1 MQIMKRLLY
10 FALIALITIS
20 CNENDDPWDKPTA
33 PLVIP
38 KTFYAQTPIP
48 DSQTRA
54 AWDCTPESWAD
65 TRTYAVVDPTNAA
78 EYFQY
83 WNEGD
88 AISLF
93 FTTQNLKYSLRS
105 FVNDSLDYGVFELE
119 GSAIKGTDLTTG
131 YYYSV
136 YPYKESTLINST
148 GRITYEFPWYQHYSG
163 DTYANGE
170 NGMVA
175 IEPVYGTDSVLYFQN
190 FCSYLQLRLATEKG
204 KVKSVRRITLISNN
218 DDDALSGIGTV
229 KVTEGGEPVV
239 SMKMTAS
246 NKIILDCG
254 SGVELSQ
261 DINNPTRFW
270 FVVPGNFTFSQG
282 FSVTVAFDDYSYFQK
297 STTKKI
303 AIKRS
308 HIKPMAPFVPEFLV
322 ATGPIRYKYHDVTID
337 EPYEFETHTFFGEDG
352 EALDVIDQIYDEETD
367 EWVVLLSDTLR
378 EIGAYSFNKQVHD
391 IEYIKVDN
399 GDVPISCNKYAFK
412 DCSADSLM
420 IYNDIDKIDQEVF
433 VSSKIADLKIYG
445 DVNSFVK
452 NAGSSSNIE
461 NLIIDGDVVTI
472 GVNAFSGCKHLKT
485 IDISGDVNII
495 EQQGF
500 SGCDVLE
507 SVVISGDV
515 NTIGQQG
522 FSGCRELKSITV
534 HSVETIGYRAFFE
547 CSGLTDVNI
556 PGIKYLNMGAFR
568 GCTSLETITLESVIL
583 IDDNAF
589 LDCSS
594 LKTVVIS
601 ADCTVIGECAF
612 SGASSLETV
621 YCHAVKP
628 PFIKTANPKG
638 SNVFYKTPYNLH
650 IYIPLGSYGYYTDED
665 YFQNHELDDPN
676 SDIKAT
682 VNWWYQE
689 YEGRLYA
696 IEMPAIE

>member
-20 CNENDDPWDKPTA
+20 CNENDDQWGKPTA

-54 AWDCTPESWAD
+54 AWDCTAESWAD
-65 TRTYAVVDPTNAA
+65 TRTYAVVDPDNAA

-105 FVNDSLDYGVFELE
+105 FKNDSLDYGIFELE
-119 GSAIKGTDLTTG
+119 GSAIKGADLTTG

-136 YPYKESTLINST
+136 YPYKESTLINNR
-148 GRITYEFPWYQHYSG
+148 GRISYQFPWYQHYSG

-175 IEPVYGTDSVLYFQN
+175 IEHAATTDSILYFQN
-190 FCSYLQLRLATEKG
+190 FCSYLQLRLATENG
-204 KVKSVRRITLISNN
+204 EVKSVRRITLISNN
-218 DDDALSGIGTV
+218 DDDALAGEGSV
-229 KVTEGGEPVV
+229 DVTEGGEPVV

-246 NKIILDCG
+246 NKIVLDCG
-254 SGVELSQ
+254 SGVELSK

-270 FVVPGNFTFSQG
+270 FVVPGDFTFSQG
-282 FSVTVAFDDYSYFQK
+282 FSVTVAFDDYSFFQK
-297 STTKKI
+297 STTKPI
-303 AIKRS
+303 SIERS
-308 HIKPMAPFVPEFLV
+308 HIKPMAPFVPESLV

-337 EPYEFETHTFFGEDG
+337 QPYHFDTHTFFGEDG

-378 EIGAYSFNKQVHD
+378 LIGGNSFSLQTPD

-399 GDVPISCNKYAFK
+399 GEVPISCDKYAFF
-412 DCSADSLM
+412 DCTADSLM
-420 IYNDIDKIDQEVF
+420 IYNDIDWIDEEAF
-433 VSSKIADLKIYG
+433 AGSAIKDLKIYG
-445 DVNSFVK
+445 DVTTLMK
-452 NAGSSSNIE
+452 NAATGSVIE

-472 GVNAFSGCKHLKT
+472 GVNAFSGSKHLTT
-485 IDISGDVNII
+485 IDIDGNVETIKDGAF
-495 EQQGF
+495 QG
-500 SGCDVLE
+500 CEILE
-507 SVVISGDV
+507 SVVISGNVD
-515 NTIGQQG
+515 TIGQQA
-522 FSGCRELKSITV
+522 FSGCTMLNSITV
-534 HSVETIGYRAFFE
+534 NSAETIGYRAFYR

-568 GCTSLETITLESVIL
+568 ACTSLETITLESVIT

-589 LDCSS
+589 FDCSS

-601 ADCTVIGECAF
+601 PDCTMIGEGAF
-612 SGASSLETV
+612 CNAKSLETV

-628 PFIKTANPKG
+628 PFIKTDNSKN
-638 SNVFYKTPYNLH
+638 SYVFENTSPALR
-650 IYIPLGSYGYYTDED
+650 IYIPIGSYNDYTNVN
-665 YFQNHELDDPN
+665 YFKNQVLADPN
-676 SDIKAT
+676 IKAK
-682 VNWWYQE
+682 VNWWYQQYE
-689 YEGRLYA
+689 YNLYE